1 MDSEGR
7 QILAD
12 LLLDWEDRF
21 AEGIDVPAA
30 ELARDHPDLVGE
42 LDRRIR
48 TLKAMHWLDRPATGQ
63 DSETVPDRAGADQ
76 PAFLA
81 GRYRLD
87 ERIGVGGFAE
97 VWRGFDLQLERL
109 VAIKLPKGS
118 AARGSEAFLAEA
130 RRVAA
135 LQHPNIVTVHD
146 VGNDGDRWFIVS
158 EFVPGG
164 SLAAR
169 LTRGPVAREDAVRW
183 VGQVADALDAAHRA
197 GLVHRDVKP
206 ENILLSAAG
215 DALLADF
222 GIARPRETPAEASAG
237 IGTLRAMPPEQ
248 LAGRPLTPAADV
260 YALGMVLHQ
269 MVAGGFPFRSATPNG
284 IRGEIA
290 AGVADR
296 VSPTMPRRLAA
307 VCRRAL
313 ALEPRDRHQ
322 MAGGFAMALRRANR
336 PTSPWFVGVAL
347 TAAGIAMT
355 AAVAPRS
362 PPAFMQIPRDATLAI
377 IVPEHHP
384 PPWKA
389 GPNGRFSLR
398 CPRIHDLNPFVVEAR
413 NVRIYHEWQDH
424 PISYVGPALNDV
436 EGRIVYRFDVDRPI
450 AAARLLATIFGSD
463 GTVRQTEVG
472 RGAGAVEVSRDGE
485 RWISLCDSLE
495 PLHWGEDHAIDESLP
510 DDVLGGT
517 SLWVRVR
524 LLTTGSLKDR
534 YTTAQFGRDFFDDFP
549 ALDGVFGLDL
559 ELAK

>member
-7 QILAD
+7 RILAD

-21 AEGIDVPAA
+21 VEGIDVPAA
-30 ELARDHPDLVGE
+30 ELARDHPELVGE
-42 LDRRIR
+42 LARRIR
-48 TLKAMHWLDRPATGQ
+48 ALKATFWLDRPAPEQ
-63 DSETVPDRAGADQ
+63 DLGVMPDHDGVD
-76 PAFLA
+76 PPPPLV

-87 ERIGVGGFAE
+87 ERIGAGGFAE

-109 VAIKLPKGS
+109 VAIKVPKS
-118 AARGSEAFLAEA
+118 SVARGSEAFLTEA

-164 SLAAR
+164 SLASR
-169 LTRGPVAREDAVRW
+169 LARGPIPRGDAIRW
-183 VGQVADALDAAHRA
+183 VGQVADALDAAHQA

-206 ENILLSAAG
+206 ANILLTAAG

-222 GIARPRETPAEASAG
+222 GIAGPQETSAEASAG

-260 YALGMVLHQ
+260 YALGMVLHE

-290 AGVADR
+290 AGIADR
-296 VSPTMPRRLAA
+296 VAPTIPRRLAA

-313 ALEPRDRHQ
+313 ALDPGKRYQ
-322 MAGGFAMALRRANR
+322 TAGGIAATLRRTGP
-336 PTSPWFVGVAL
+336 PTVPWLVGGAL
-347 TAAGIAMT
+347 IMAGIAVT
-355 AAVAPRS
+355 AAVTTQLLPAPT
-362 PPAFMQIPRDATLAI
+362 QIQKDATLAI
-377 IVPEHHP
+377 IVPERRP

-389 GPNGRFSLR
+389 APNGRFSLR
-398 CPRIHDLNPFVVEAR
+398 CPRIHELNPFVVEAR

-436 EGRIVYRFDVDRPI
+436 GPGTGEIGLGRP
-450 AAARLLATIFGSD
+450 RLQPVAGISSRAT
-463 GTVRQTEVG
+463 
-472 RGAGAVEVSRDGE
+472 A
-485 RWISLCDSLE
+485 
-495 PLHWGEDHAIDESLP
+495 
-510 DDVLGGT
+510 
-517 SLWVRVR
+517 
-524 LLTTGSLKDR
+524 
-534 YTTAQFGRDFFDDFP
+534 
-549 ALDGVFGLDL
+549 
-559 ELAK
+559 